1 MNIEISTM
9 HDILEMLF
17 VGHVHKWFVIS
28 KGPLRNDVTGS
39 TGTRYVLQCLHCGN
53 IKYVDVIV

>member
-1 MNIEISTM
+1 M